1 MAEEKQPEHHKHN
14 EIVIDATNA
23 VLGRLASYAAKQA
36 LMKRKVIIV
45 NCAAAIVTGNRRS
58 VIEEYKKIRAT
69 GGSSLKGP
77 FFPKNPERIVKRTI
91 RGMVSYKQ
99 GRGLDALKRVICYN
113 HVPEQYQNAKKILAG
128 KEKKTYTTKLSS
140 LSKEI

>member
-1 MAEEKQPEHHKHN
+1 MAEQKPAEHHKHN

-23 VLGRLASYAAKQA
+23 VLGRLASFAAKQA
-36 LMKRKVIIV
+36 LLHKKVIIV
-45 NCAAAIVTGNRRS
+45 NCAAAIVTGNRKN
-58 VIEEYKKIRAT
+58 VIEEYKEIRAT
-69 GGSSLKGP
+69 GGSSLAGP
-77 FFPKNPERIVKRTI
+77 FFPKNPERIMKRTI

-113 HVPEQYQNAKKILAG
+113 NVPEQYQNAKKILAG
-128 KEKKTYTTKLSS
+128 KEKKTYTTKLSE